1 MRWDK
6 GPLDIQTDQE
16 LWDIVESNRGAI
28 VGQQH
33 AQIYSM
39 SSTLPQAFLDP
50 NKSFTVTLITVSMH
64 YALSW

>member
-1 MRWDK
+1 MSKNFASRHSLRFPRVQRVRWDK

-39 SSTLPQAFLDP
+39 SSTLP
-50 NKSFTVTLITVSMH
+50 
-64 YALSW
+64 

>member
-39 SSTLPQAFLDP
+39 SSTLP
-50 NKSFTVTLITVSMH
+50 
-64 YALSW
+64 